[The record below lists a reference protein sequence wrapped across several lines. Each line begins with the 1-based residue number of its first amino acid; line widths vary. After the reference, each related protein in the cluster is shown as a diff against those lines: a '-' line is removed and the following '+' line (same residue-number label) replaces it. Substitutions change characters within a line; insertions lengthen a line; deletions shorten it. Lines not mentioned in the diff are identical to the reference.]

1 MATKTRKDPSS
12 NASFTSITAAT
23 KWFSD
28 NGFKMTKNVIESIVI
43 SCGGV
48 WGWRGKRGRVYMCT
62 LCAVIL
68 PGDFKFASYWPA

>member
-1 MATKTRKDPSS
+1 MVTKTRKDPSS

-48 WGWRGKRGRVYMCT
+48 YGDGGGKGGVCI
-62 LCAVIL
+62 CARFVQ
-68 PGDFKFASYWPA
+68 